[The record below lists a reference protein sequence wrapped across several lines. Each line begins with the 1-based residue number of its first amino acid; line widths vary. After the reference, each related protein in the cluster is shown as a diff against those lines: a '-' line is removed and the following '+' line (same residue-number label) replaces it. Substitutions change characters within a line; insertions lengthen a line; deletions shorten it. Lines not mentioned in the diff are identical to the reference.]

1 MKKYCL
7 LVIATMVALASCGGI
22 RQGIKGKLVDAV
34 FGDPVKNIQVKL
46 INIDGTATKAITLVV
61 KNDDGEF
68 QQSLEPGR
76 YRIELEDTAEDF
88 KYGRQ
93 VNPFTIEE
101 GKALEITYKMDP
113 IVKQWIH
120 GKVMEKETKKPV
132 ADATIKFGSTTCKTD
147 KNGDYSLKNFRSGTI
162 NLEITAKGYAPMVKD
177 YKMSEGESIEDFE
190 LTPTGYIEGAKVN
203 LLNDLMSY
211 VFEVSNGTDEESIT
225 SVDSII
231 RCVAPLELNI
241 TQGDQQ
247 FVAAKGKFFKNTNEK
262 WVQTNQQDFEK
273 LTETPYTI
281 AFKRFQS
288 AFEQFNKLKKTIS
301 TDVENIESANLVNY
315 KFQATFEDT
324 TYECNLWLYF
334 DGNFMGYPTKLI
346 MKSSGKYYEYSFSK
360 FNSPENRI
368 NPPEIK

>member
-7 LVIATMVALASCGGI
+7 LIIATMVALASCGGI
-22 RQGIKGKLVDAV
+22 RQGIKGKLVDAI

-46 INIDGTATKAITLVV
+46 VAIDGTATKAITFIV
-61 KNDDGEF
+61 KSDDGEF
-68 QQSLEPGR
+68 QQSLDPGR
-76 YRIELEDTAEDF
+76 YRIELEDITEDF

-101 GKALEITYKMDP
+101 GKAVDITYKMDP

-120 GKVMEKETKKPV
+120 GTVMEKETKKPIP
-132 ADATIKFGSTTCKTD
+132 DATIKFEETTCKTD
-147 KNGDYSLKNFRSGTI
+147 KNGGYTLKNFRPAVVK
-162 NLEITAKGYAPMVKD
+162 LEITAKGYAPYVKD

-211 VFEVSNGTDEESIT
+211 VVEVSNGTDEDTIS
-225 SVDSII
+225 SVDTII
-231 RCVAPLELNI
+231 KGIAPPTVNI
-241 TQGDQQ
+241 TTGDQE
-247 FVAAKGKFFKNTNEK
+247 FIGVDMKFFKKTGEK
-262 WVQTNQQDFEK
+262 WAQIKQDEFDK
-273 LTETPYTI
+273 LTETPYKKATDR
-281 AFKRFQS
+281 FKS

-334 DGNFMGYPTKLI
+334 DGNFMGYPTKLV

-368 NPPEIK
+368 SAPEIK